1 MVVFLVCRDK
11 LSDPRVM
18 QTLSALLGADLK
30 VINSED
36 LERNDFEANEEKQE
50 KSMENGTSSGTES
63 LQKDDTNSQV

>member
-36 LERNDFEANEEKQE
+36 LERNDIEANKEKQE
-50 KSMENGTSSGTES
+50 NSMENGTSSGTES